1 MIYHNFS
8 PIAFEIFGLKIRWYG
23 IAWSF
28 GFLLT
33 YLILKKYHKF
43 AKISNSDKVEEYVI
57 ILILFLLITTKIFVI
72 LHDLFL
78 GVPIDLDYFK
88 GLIFSGFSAIGSFI
102 GLILGIIYLKRVKKE
117 KFDLV
122 SLLGLIL
129 IGLIISSSIGRI
141 ANFLNKEFYGIKSNA
156 WFCVVFFENDY
167 CRIPVQIFESIY
179 YLFLSIVLI
188 FFLHKINKNSEK
200 SDQNKWT
207 LLDIGLYGYG
217 IGRFMIEFLKEM
229 PKVFFSLNTTQIE
242 IFFILFIYTLLRIF
256 QFKKTKKIKG
266 ENIEKTKTKRKQK

>member
-8 PIAFEIFGLKIRWYG
+8 PIVFEIFGLKIRWYG

-78 GVPIDLDYFK
+78 GVSIDLDYFK

-102 GLILGIIYLKRVKKE
+102 GVILGIIYLKRVKKE
-117 KFDLV
+117 NFDLV

-188 FFLHKINKNSEK
+188 LFLHKINKNSEK
-200 SDQNKWT
+200 SDQYKWT

-242 IFFILFIYTLLRIF
+242 IFFILFIYTLLKIF